1 VPAVLKAAFEAERDQ
16 LFASMRQPA
25 RTLHANED

>member
-1 VPAVLKAAFEAERDQ
+1 VPAVLKAAFEAERDT

-25 RTLHANED
+25 RVLHTNDN